1 MTWRQELQD
10 YLIIEKAIKHLE
22 ENVEQQPSL
31 NELAYAAGLSPFH
44 FQKVFSRWVGIS
56 PKKFLQFLTKER
68 AKLLLQDSTSLLDAS
83 MDLGLSSPGRL
94 YDLFVTYEAVTPG
107 EYKVK
112 GEGLNIYYGIQPS
125 PFGISLIAETDKGIC
140 NLFFGDESDEQS
152 MIDELSVRWK
162 SAKIIRDDQRMEE
175 ISDEIFGFFTS
186 PKNNPLKIHVKGSNF
201 QLKVWEALLSVPPGR
216 IISYEDLAKLIDRP
230 EAARAVSGAVA
241 KNPLSIIIPCHRVIR
256 KMGEMGGY
264 RWGVARK
271 KVILG
276 WEQANYS

>member
-1 MTWRQELQD
+1 MTWRQELED
-10 YLIIEKAIKHLE
+10 YLIIEKAIKHLG
-22 ENVEQQPSL
+22 ENVEQQPGL
-31 NELAYAAGLSPFH
+31 DELAHAAGLSPFH

-83 MDLGLSSPGRL
+83 IDLGLSSPGRL

-107 EYKVK
+107 EYKGK
-112 GEGLNIYYGIQPS
+112 GDGIVIYYGIQPS
-125 PFGISLIAETDKGIC
+125 PFGLSLIAETEKGIC

-152 MIDELSVRWK
+152 MIDELSLRWK
-162 SAKIIRDDQRMEE
+162 NARIIRDDTKMVE
-175 ISDEIFGFFTS
+175 ISDAIFGFFTS

-264 RWGVARK
+264 RWGIPRK